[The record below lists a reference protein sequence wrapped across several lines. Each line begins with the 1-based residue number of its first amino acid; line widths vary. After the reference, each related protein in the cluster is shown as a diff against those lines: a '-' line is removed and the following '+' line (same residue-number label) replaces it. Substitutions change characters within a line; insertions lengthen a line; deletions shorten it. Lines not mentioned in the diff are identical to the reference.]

1 MPAWVGRH
9 APDATAM
16 PRRRNKAP
24 RLRPAGAEA
33 ARGLEAGRYGV
44 GSQAP
49 SMKTV
54 TVPWTSR
61 P

>member
-24 RLRPAGAEA
+24 RLRPAGTEA
-33 ARGLEAGRYGV
+33 ARGLEAAATASD
-44 GSQAP
+44 SQAP

-54 TVPWTSR
+54 TVPWTSH